1 MIRTRKPFALLHTGL
16 ILLLFALYACGKTY
30 QDDTAFNDKITLLE
44 NHPEAILAQPDSTD
58 FSRITTEKEATAF
71 LLR

>member
-30 QDDTAFNDKITLLE
+30 QDDTLL
-44 NHPEAILAQPDSTD
+44 STKN
-58 FSRITTEKEATAF
+58 RK
-71 LLR
+71 